1 MLWTPKKWHVL
12 SHLQNFA
19 CQPFFLDAR
28 LFKDGALALI
38 ILCHPENLVLS
49 LAHTRGSKYVCCWIS
64 KLLSTGSKHSWI
76 LLASTPPTDLR
87 ATTHSHTPCTQ
98 PRSMM
103 KSWVGSSRSPCKLLH
118 ATYSMAWGH
127 TKTFLGSWNMILSK
141 LKQGS
146 VFLTLEQQNTERTSK
161 SENFTW
167 SSSISYR
174 NYFHPV
180 NNTEAQAGRGLYKLG
195 SS

>member
-1 MLWTPKKWHVL
+1 
-12 SHLQNFA
+12 
-19 CQPFFLDAR
+19 
-28 LFKDGALALI
+28 
-38 ILCHPENLVLS
+38 
-49 LAHTRGSKYVCCWIS
+49 
-64 KLLSTGSKHSWI
+64 
-76 LLASTPPTDLR
+76 
-87 ATTHSHTPCTQ
+87 
-98 PRSMM
+98 
-103 KSWVGSSRSPCKLLH
+103 
-118 ATYSMAWGH
+118 
-127 TKTFLGSWNMILSK
+127 MILSK